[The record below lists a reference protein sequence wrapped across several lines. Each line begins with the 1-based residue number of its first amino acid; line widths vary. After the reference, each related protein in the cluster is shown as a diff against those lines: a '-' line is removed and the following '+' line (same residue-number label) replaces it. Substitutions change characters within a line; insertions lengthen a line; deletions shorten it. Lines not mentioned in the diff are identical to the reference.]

1 MAKGSDKGSRQVI
14 SHVYSG
20 KASEVSRTSCKATT
34 AFKRPSEQSQA
45 YERTTRV
52 KHEDKQS
59 GNYERYTR
67 KEKASSGER
76 HVEKGSGRVGV
87 KDEFTK
93 QSTIKI
99 GNKSGYTEYHT
110 EERVRNVNFGTG
122 SGGSNGNGPN
132 NRLTYHD
139 NSSYGNNNSSGGYGN
154 NGGYYG
160 YNYDDDNSGPGY
172 DDYSD
177 RISPFIMR

>member
-59 GNYERYTR
+59 GSYERYTR
-67 KEKASSGER
+67 KEKASSGDL

-122 SGGSNGNGPN
+122 SGGGSDGNGPN
-132 NRLTYHD
+132 NCLTYHD
-139 NSSYGNNNSSGGYGN
+139 NSSYGNNNSSGS
-154 NGGYYG
+154 YG

-177 RISPFIMR
+177 DDY